1 MARSRSRSRRAA
13 RPRLRPWQLLLLP
26 SALLVALFYVLP
38 VAVNLA
44 LSFTDM
50 DYRFDLH
57 FAGGGAFARAAA
69 DPMFGRVLRNTA
81 VYVVATLTL
90 MNLSFGL
97 ALAILSTELPERVGG
112 AFRLL
117 WLLPR
122 ATPSVV
128 YVLLWLY
135 LIDPTDYG
143 LLNTIAGAAGA
154 DSVDLLTSH
163 PWVVVVLLNGGVGAS
178 MGMVVFTAAIK
189 SIPPQLAMAA
199 RVDGASAWQRI
210 RYVTLPSIAWPV
222 MFVTMYQTLSLLTS
236 YEYILLA
243 TDGGPFYQTE
253 VLSLYIFHNAISDFE
268 FGYGAALSL
277 ILMAIGVV
285 VSIAYW
291 RLFGMGR
298 TAPPRLEVDA

>member
-1 MARSRSRSRRAA
+1 MARV
-13 RPRLRPWQLLLLP
+13 RLRPWQLLLLP
-26 SALLVALFYVLP
+26 SALLIALFYLLP
-38 VAVNLA
+38 AVVNLV
-44 LSFTDM
+44 LSFSDM
-50 DYRFDLH
+50 DYTFDLR
-57 FAGGGAFARAAA
+57 FVGGGAFERAAA

-90 MNLSFGL
+90 MNVTLGL
-97 ALAILSTELPERVGG
+97 VLAILSTELPERVGG
-112 AFRLL
+112 GFRLL

-135 LIDPTDYG
+135 LFDPTDYG
-143 LLNTIAGAAGA
+143 LVNTVASAVGAGN
-154 DSVDLLTSH
+154 VDMLTAH
-163 PWVVVVLLNGGVGAS
+163 PWIVVVLLNGCVGAS

-199 RVDGASAWQRI
+199 RVDGATAWQRI

-253 VLSLYIFHNAISDFE
+253 VLSLYIFHNAIADFE

-277 ILMAIGVV
+277 ILMAIGTAL
-285 VSIAYW
+285 SIVYW
-291 RLFGMGR
+291 RVFGMGR
-298 TAPPRLEVDA
+298 AAPPRLEVDR

>member
-1 MARSRSRSRRAA
+1 VRL
-13 RPRLRPWQLLLLP
+13 PRIRPWQLLLAP
-26 SALLVALFYVLP
+26 AALLIALFYLLP
-38 VAVNLA
+38 AAVNLVLA
-44 LSFTDM
+44 FTDM
-50 DYRFDLH
+50 DYKFDLH
-57 FAGGGAFARAAA
+57 FVGGDSLGRPLQ

-81 VYVVATLTL
+81 VYVVATLSL
-90 MNLSFGL
+90 MNVSLGL
-97 ALAILSTELPERVGG
+97 ALSILTTELPERLG
-112 AFRLL
+112 AGFRLL

-128 YVLLWLY
+128 YVLLWFY
-135 LIDPTDYG
+135 LLDPTDYG
-143 LLNTIAGAAGA
+143 LVNTVAGAFGA
-154 DSVDLLTSH
+154 DDVDLLTSH
-163 PWVVVVLLNGGVGAS
+163 PWAVVVLLNGCVGAS

-222 MFVTMYQTLSLLTS
+222 LFVTTYQTLSLLTS

-268 FGYGAALSL
+268 FGYGAALSV
-277 ILMAIGVV
+277 ILMGVGTV
-285 VSIAYW
+285 VSLVYW
-291 RLFGMGR
+291 RVFGMGR
-298 TAPPRLEVDA
+298 SAPPRLEVDR

>member
-1 MARSRSRSRRAA
+1 
-13 RPRLRPWQLLLLP
+13 
-26 SALLVALFYVLP
+26 
-38 VAVNLA
+38 
-44 LSFTDM
+44 
-50 DYRFDLH
+50 
-57 FAGGGAFARAAA
+57 
-69 DPMFGRVLRNTA
+69 

-90 MNLSFGL
+90 MNVSFGL
-97 ALAILSTELPERVGG
+97 VLAILSTELPERVGG

-143 LLNTIAGAAGA
+143 LLNTVAGAAGVGP
-154 DSVDLLTSH
+154 VDLLTSH
-163 PWVVVVLLNGGVGAS
+163 PWVVLVLVNGGVGAS

-199 RVDGASAWQRI
+199 RVDGAGAWQRI

-277 ILMAIGVV
+277 VLMAIGVV
-285 VSIAYW
+285 VSIVYW
-291 RLFGMGR
+291 RVFGMGR
-298 TAPPRLEVDA
+298 AAPPRLEVDS

>member
-1 MARSRSRSRRAA
+1 MA

-26 SALLVALFYVLP
+26 SALLIALFYLLP
-38 VAVNLA
+38 AVVNLV
-44 LSFTDM
+44 LSFTDT
-50 DYRFDLH
+50 DYTFNLRFV
-57 FAGGGAFARAAA
+57 GGGSFERAAA

-90 MNLSFGL
+90 MNVTLGL
-97 ALAILSTELPERVGG
+97 VLAILSTELPERVGG
-112 AFRLL
+112 GFRLL

-135 LIDPTDYG
+135 LFDPTDYG
-143 LLNTIAGAAGA
+143 LVNTVAGALGAGNI
-154 DSVDLLTSH
+154 DMLTAH
-163 PWVVVVLLNGGVGAS
+163 PWIVVVLLNGCVGAS

-199 RVDGASAWQRI
+199 RVDGATTWQRI

-253 VLSLYIFHNAISDFE
+253 VLSLYIFHNAIADFE

-277 ILMAIGVV
+277 ILMAIGMV
-285 VSIAYW
+285 VSIVCW

-298 TAPPRLEVDA
+298 AAPPRLEVDR